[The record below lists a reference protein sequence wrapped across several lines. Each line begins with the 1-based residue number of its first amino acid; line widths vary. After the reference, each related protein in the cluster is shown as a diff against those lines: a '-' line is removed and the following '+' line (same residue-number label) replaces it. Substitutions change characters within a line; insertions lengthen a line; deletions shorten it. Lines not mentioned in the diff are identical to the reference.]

1 MMTSHERTQSSSSL
15 FLDHAVLVG
24 AFAHDFRSHQKIA
37 GYDLAVVAQVP
48 RGSTRCNPVDGV
60 LALDD
65 AAKHGEM
72 AVQLRA
78 GGEAEKE
85 LAPGAVCLGLHH
97 ADRAAEVLPGRL
109 RLALIADRVTGPA
122 QAVVGRL

>member
-24 AFAHDFRSHQKIA
+24 AFADDFRSHQKIA
-37 GYDLAVVAQVP
+37 GNDLAVLTEIP
-48 RGSTRCNPVDGV
+48 RGSARRNPVDGV

-72 AVQLRA
+72 AIQLRA
-78 GGEAEKE
+78 GRQAEEE
-85 LAPGAVCLGLHH
+85 LAPRAIGLGFHH
-97 ADRAAEVLPGRL
+97 ADRTAEVLPGRL
-109 RLALIADRVTGPA
+109 RLAFIADHVT
-122 QAVVGRL
+122 